1 MMSFLKIRTLLT
13 VLGVVLLALF
23 VWYAGPYF
31 AFGPYRP
38 LESQTVRLVVI
49 GLIGVCLAV
58 SKLLK
63 RLKANRASDKLMAA
77 VVTQGQAA
85 DARPNAEAVQLRERF
100 EEAVAALKQKR
111 RSGHT
116 LYELP
121 WYVIIGAPGSG
132 KTTALLNS
140 GLKFPV
146 EQRTGKGALRGVG
159 GTRNCD
165 WWFTD
170 EAVLLDTA
178 GRYTTQ
184 DSDAAADSAAWA
196 EFLSLL
202 RKYRGR
208 RPVNGVILAI
218 SAQDL
223 IVMGTS
229 AREAHVAAARRRL
242 DELNR
247 ELRMQLPIYVMVTKC
262 DLVAGFTEYFDDQA
276 QEGRAQVWGVTFS
289 YDQTLKG
296 DSAKTFP
303 SEFDA
308 LIGRLNERLFAR
320 LEEDRDV
327 RRRAKV
333 FGFPQQ
339 MAALRGP
346 LTQFVTEAF
355 DSTRFDRQLLL
366 RGVYFTSGTQ
376 EGTPIDRLLG
386 ALGREFAVAPDVVTP
401 GRGKAYFI
409 ERLLKDV
416 MFAESGLAG
425 VNRRVEVQKAAL
437 QLSAYAAMLLVAV
450 IGVVAFSTSYSR
462 NRDYLDEVGA
472 DVATLNAIPPAS
484 DAASLERQLPR
495 LDAVRAVNESA
506 NRHASDVPIA
516 MRWGLYQ
523 GSSLGNAARDAYAR
537 ELNDALLPRVAARFR
552 QRVMESAAE
561 PEKLYEYLKAYLM
574 LGDPRR
580 LDPEQLGYLAELEWE
595 AAYAASPDT
604 RASASRHFRSLLD
617 YSGKVRPMKL
627 DQEIVAQARSTLRQA
642 SKPGLVYRYLRIGY
656 ANDTARAVRLDLAAG
671 LGADRVLR
679 RKSGASLASPVPA
692 LYTRDVFR
700 EVAERGTEDLV
711 RQFSDEQWVWGAEG
725 AALAGSTNLT
735 AEVLDVYE
743 KDYIAYWD
751 RIVKDIEPV
760 PMGSL
765 RNTKEALAIL
775 AGASSPLREL
785 LRTVDRHTFLVAP
798 EDPAKPRTETQRK
811 LAGVFERG
819 RQLIGIETVK
829 AGAQVTAHFAD
840 VHRLV
845 TGDAGAAPIDGILRT
860 LEQIQQKLSPLGE
873 DVGAKP
879 PDPGSVREIGDLA
892 MALKRDAAP
901 LPPAVGAVVAEIA
914 DSSLRAVTTA
924 GRRNVSDSYEQAV
937 LQPCREI
944 VTGRY
949 PFEAGSPTDV
959 PLDDFERLFGP
970 NGVFDAYFRNELQ
983 GLVNTTR
990 PPWSWRTDASG
1001 APVGGGLPL
1010 SQFEAAQR
1018 IRDMFFR
1025 PGVQKAEA
1033 RFVVTPLFLDV
1044 DAGRFTLEVDG
1055 QVIDYRFG
1063 PERPWPVTWP
1073 GPKPGIAVA
1082 AFERPGGQPN
1092 LTFEGPWAWFRL
1104 MDNTQ
1109 VEAQSDERYVLTI
1122 KRGARE
1128 ARVRVEAN
1136 SIRNPF
1142 GKNELQRFRCG

>member
-1 MMSFLKIRTLLT
+1 MKSFFKIRTLLT

-23 VWYAGPYF
+23 IWYAGPYF
-31 AFGPYRP
+31 AFGQYRP
-38 LESQTVRLVVI
+38 LESPTVRIVVI
-49 GLIGVCLAV
+49 AMIGVWIGV
-58 SKLLK
+58 SVLLK
-63 RLKANRASDKLMAA
+63 RMRANRASDKLMAA
-77 VVTQGQAA
+77 VVTQAQTT
-85 DARPNAEAVQLRERF
+85 DARPSAEAVQLRERF
-100 EEAVAALKQKR
+100 EDAVATLKQKR

-184 DSDAAADSAAWA
+184 DSDATADSAAWT

-223 IVMGTS
+223 MIMGS
-229 AREAHVAAARRRL
+229 AAREAHVAAVRRRL
-242 DELNR
+242 DELNG
-247 ELRMQLPIYVMVTKC
+247 ELRMQLPVYLMVTKC

-289 YDQTLKG
+289 YDQTLNG

-308 LIGRLNERLFAR
+308 LIGRLNERLFPR
-320 LEEDRDV
+320 LDEDRDG

-333 FGFPQQ
+333 FGFPLQ

-346 LTQFVTEAF
+346 LTQFISETFV
-355 DSTRFDRQLLL
+355 STRFDRQLLL

-425 VNRRVEVQKAAL
+425 VNRRMEVQKAAL
-437 QLSAYAAMLLVAV
+437 QLSAYAAMLLIAV
-450 IGVVAFSTSYSR
+450 IGVVVFSASYSR
-462 NRDYLDEVGA
+462 NRSYLDEVGA
-472 DVATLNAIPPAS
+472 DVAALSEVPPAS
-484 DAASLERQLPR
+484 DGSSLERQLPR
-495 LDAVRAVNESA
+495 LDAIRAVDESA
-506 NRHASDVPIA
+506 NRYASDIPIA

-574 LGDPRR
+574 LGDPER
-580 LDPEQLGYLAELEWE
+580 LDPEQLGYLAEQEWD
-595 AAYAASPDT
+595 AAYASAPDT
-604 RASASRHFRSLLD
+604 RASASRHFRSLLE
-617 YSGKVRPMKL
+617 YSGKVRKMAL
-627 DQEIVAQARSTLRQA
+627 DEEIVAQARNTLRQA
-642 SKPGLVYRYLRIGY
+642 SKPGLVYRYLRIAY

-679 RKSGASLASPVPA
+679 RKSGVSLATPVPA

-700 EVAERGTEDLV
+700 EVAERGTDDLV
-711 RQFSDEQWVWGAEG
+711 KQFSAEEWVWGPEG
-725 AALAGSTNLT
+725 SAVSGSTNLT

-743 KDYIAYWD
+743 RDYIAYWD
-751 RIVKDIEPV
+751 RIVKEIEPV

-775 AGASSPLREL
+775 AGPSSPLRGL
-785 LRTVDRHTFLVAP
+785 LRAVDQHTFLVAP
-798 EDPAKPRTETQRK
+798 EDPAKPTTGIQQR
-811 LAGVFERG
+811 LEGVFDKT
-819 RQLIGIETVK
+819 RQVMGLSKVA

-840 VHRLV
+840 IHRLV

-860 LEQIQQKLSPLGE
+860 LDQIQQKLGPLGE
-873 DVGAKP
+873 EVGAKP
-879 PDPGSVREIGDLA
+879 PDPGSVREVGELA
-892 MALKRDAAP
+892 NALKRDAAP
-901 LPPAVGAVVAEIA
+901 LPPAVGAVVTEIA
-914 DSSLRAVTTA
+914 NSSLAAVRSA
-924 GRRNVSDSYEQAV
+924 GGKTVRDSYEQAV
-937 LQPCREI
+937 LQPCRDI
-944 VTGRY
+944 INGRY
-949 PFEAGSPTDV
+949 PFEVGSQSDV
-959 PLDDFERLFGP
+959 PLADFERLFGP

-983 GLVNTTR
+983 ALVNTTR
-990 PPWSWRTDASG
+990 APWTWRTDASG

-1033 RFVVTPLFLDV
+1033 RFVVTPTFLDV
-1044 DAGRFTLEVDG
+1044 SAGRFTLEIDG
-1055 QVIDYRFG
+1055 QTIDYRYG

-1073 GPKPGIAVA
+1073 GPKPGLAAA

-1092 LTFEGPWAWFRL
+1092 LTFQGAWAWFRL
-1104 MDNTQ
+1104 LENTQ
-1109 VEAQSDERYVLTI
+1109 VERESDERYLVTI
-1122 KRGARE
+1122 KRGTRE
-1128 ARVRVEAN
+1128 ARVRVEAD
-1136 SIRNPF
+1136 SVRNPF
-1142 GKNELQRFRCG
+1142 GNSELQRFRCG